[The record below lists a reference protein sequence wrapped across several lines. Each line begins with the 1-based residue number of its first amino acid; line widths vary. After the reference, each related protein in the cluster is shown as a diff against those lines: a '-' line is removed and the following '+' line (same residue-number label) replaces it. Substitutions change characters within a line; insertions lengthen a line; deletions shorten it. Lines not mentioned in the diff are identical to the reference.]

1 MKPGYRA
8 GLTSRARTYGHA
20 PHKHLL
26 TKTRHLFN
34 TSFPLVLYRERRIL
48 RTYTGMAAAR
58 KSTFSNPYER
68 TDGAKEAVLGRKKG
82 SSTSRKRLFGGAEAE
97 KALRRC
103 GRGSSAK
110 RNIITGRAGKRY
122 YTGCKRIM
130 QYPEKYVPKH
140 GKPHIRKPEEFQAVP
155 ATCFLTFQDVF
166 SSSEQLP
173 DGASHTV
180 TGWRYKMGQKPL
192 CLL

>member
-8 GLTSRARTYGHA
+8 GQTYRARTYGHA

-48 RTYTGMAAAR
+48 RTYTGMAAVR
-58 KSTFSNPYER
+58 KSPFRIPYER
-68 TDGAKEAVLGRKKG
+68 TDGAEEAVQWRRKG
-82 SSTSRKRLFGGAEAE
+82 SSTSRKRLFGGAEE
-97 KALRRC
+97 ALRQNGTLSPVMRE
-103 GRGSSAK
+103 
-110 RNIITGRAGKRY
+110 KRY
-122 YTGCKRIM
+122 FTISERIM
-130 QYPEKYVPKH
+130 RYPEKYARKY

-166 SSSEQLP
+166 SSSVQLP

-180 TGWRYKMGQKPL
+180 KG
-192 CLL
+192 